1 MFRTTLLLAVV
12 LAASGCQTV
21 LRFSHPAAPD
31 GSFGNV
37 RTLSVGIATVA
48 NHTENAVVS
57 GLLRGE
63 LPVPINVEQLV
74 KERIE
79 ARLGVL
85 GYTVCP
91 TAPCGDGA
99 MDIMVTESE
108 VGTELT
114 SSGPSSHSRITI
126 RVVVRQRDGQTPYDF
141 NFWDRRTSGPEQAQA
156 LVARCADNIADR
168 FQATLTPGRAWSE
181 LPLEDGGA
189 LDVGVNML
197 LSSQW
202 RPAITHFTQLTQS
215 QPEYDGAWYD
225 LGVAWEAEGDWSQA
239 LLAYERAAALKR
251 KRNYLDA
258 VEAARAMAPE
268 QQVPQP
274 MPTPVKPIP
283 LEQPSVDSAP
293 K

>member
-1 MFRTTLLLAVV
+1 MFRTTLLLVVV

-21 LRFSHPAAPD
+21 LRFSHPAAAE

-37 RTLSVGIATVA
+37 RTMSVSISTAA
-48 NHTENAVVS
+48 NHTENAVVN
-57 GLLRGE
+57 GLFRGE
-63 LPVPINVEQLV
+63 IPVPINVEQLV

-79 ARLGVL
+79 GRLGAL

-91 TAPCGDGA
+91 AAPCGDGA
-99 MDIMVTESE
+99 MDITVTESE

-114 SSGPSSHSRITI
+114 SSGPGSHSRITI
-126 RVVVRQRDGQTPYDF
+126 RVVVRQADGQAPYDF

-156 LVARCADNIADR
+156 IVGRCADHIAER
-168 FQATLTPGRAWSE
+168 FEATLTPGRAWSE
-181 LPLEDGGA
+181 LPLEEGGA
-189 LDVGVNML
+189 LDVGVNLL

-215 QPEYDGAWYD
+215 QPEDDGAWYD

-258 VEAARAMAPE
+258 VEAARDMAPP

-274 MPTPVKPIP
+274 MPTLVKPIP
-283 LEQPSVDSAP
+283 LSPPSR
-293 K
+293 